1 MIFLVLYT
9 MDNKLI
15 KVILAKEQVFPQ
27 TVAEAVLIKN
37 GQVTT
42 LDKILPRKIEQI
54 ITSED
59 SGLVSSREGVS
70 IMINHA
76 NKITPNDIPKSR
88 LIQYDQNGHIIKVEP
103 TKTQTVLVNNTVYSQ
118 YDGNTDSNIKFGD
131 DFKVIDNKISLTW
144 GGREIKLKN

>member
-27 TVAEAVLIKN
+27 TVAEAVLVN
-37 GQVTT
+37 GDQVTT
-42 LDKILPRKIEQI
+42 LDKILPKKIEQI
-54 ITSED
+54 ITPD
-59 SGLVSSREGVS
+59 NSGLVSSREGVS

-118 YDGNTDSNIKFGD
+118 YDGNTDSNIEFGD

-144 GGREIKLKN
+144 GN